1 MFSKHQLNFLEI
13 FTVPFE
19 SFKNTIFGKKIKH
32 LFSNSCIKL
41 FKSDY

>member
-1 MFSKHQLNFLEI
+1 MFSKQQLDLEI
-13 FTVPFE
+13 FTVL
-19 SFKNTIFGKKIKH
+19 FKSKIFLKKLIL